1 MDRELV
7 ALSEQF
13 FADMAETLDEV
24 ERLLLRLE
32 GEPDD
37 DGSIDALFRAFHTL
51 KGNAG
56 VVGESQIQAACHA
69 VESDLAQARGHGI
82 DGDRIQRTFEALD
95 LLRRCASEGGVVGH
109 EAELTALASRRGAA
123 GDVSADETGA
133 SVGEGSGTA
142 SAPVAGVTVASHGSV
157 AEPLPLGELTRLL
170 AAFAPLRNLALR
182 LREKDAATD
191 ASTRSALVQD
201 VGLATIDFQDAVPAG
216 RERIRTTASYLEEL
230 LNLLLMSSV
239 DYDPDRFSI
248 LHHLVDDLEQM
259 LKAELINAP
268 YVVRLL
274 VDDPGT
280 MNQLVPTIDAIEQAS
295 LIAVSIELPFD
306 ELARTGMSL
315 EYIQRAAAHPRH
327 TVFFVVDDET
337 RAAQATRFLAHALGD
352 YPLVGSTIWDGLLKA
367 VAPEE

>member
-24 ERLLLRLE
+24 ERLVLRLE

-37 DGSIDALFRAFHTL
+37 DDSLDALFRAFHTL

-56 VVGESQIQAACHA
+56 VVGESEIQAACHA
-69 VESDLAQARGHGI
+69 VESDLAQARGYGV

-95 LLRRCASEGGVVGH
+95 LLRRCASEGGLSGL
-109 EAELTALASRRGAA
+109 EAELTALASRSGTSADASASGAA
-123 GDVSADETGA
+123 VGDGA
-133 SVGEGSGTA
+133 ATAGTPAAGSTVASEGSGA
-142 SAPVAGVTVASHGSV
+142 A
-157 AEPLPLGELTRLL
+157 PLPLDELTRLL

-182 LREKDAATD
+182 LMDKDAATD
-191 ASTRSALVQD
+191 ASTRNALVQD

-216 RERIRTTASYLEEL
+216 RERIRTTSSYLEEL
-230 LNLLLMSSV
+230 LNLLMMGGI

-259 LKAELINAP
+259 LKAELIIAP

-274 VDDPGT
+274 VDDPGA
-280 MNQLVPTIDAIEQAS
+280 MNQLLPTIDAIEQAS
-295 LIAVSIELPFD
+295 LIAVSIELSFD

-315 EYIQRAAAHPRH
+315 EYMQRAAAHPRH

-352 YPLVGSTIWDGLLKA
+352 YPLVGTTIWDGLLKA